1 MLLQLVINTTA
12 VKRSV
17 CGVQF
22 GRLLEAL
29 SLKEW
34 PNCCTPSFL
43 LDDAKSFKQLS
54 VLTVLH
60 TEGFIDKPKN
70 TDPMPDGVF
79 GKSTAR
85 AWSAL

>member
-1 MLLQLVINTTA
+1 MSLQLVINTTA

-17 CGVQF
+17 CGVKF

-34 PNCCTPSFL
+34 PNCCTPRSCAESFR
-43 LDDAKSFKQLS
+43 QLS

-85 AWSAL
+85 A